1 MKIEAVIGGKS
12 SRERFWK
19 NSSQCRGIWLQVKQV
34 MASFCCYDNFDVI
47 VTLMLPNFHL
57 YLIQLWPVFP
67 RWHLVIAI
75 LGFHITSPK
84 FKLRNY
90 RFFWVSTFMWN
101 YSTLKPLY
109 KKISIQKGSSFNFAI
124 HDALISRLLC
134 DGAFSRWPGKLLCG
148 FKTLPFWEIGNKY
161 YFNLYEFLT
170 AKNSRISRK
179 TQKLDVSVGFRRP
192 YLCPWRGHNE
202 HGVSIQSF
210 INLGETFFRIS
221 CIWTIA

>member
-47 VTLMLPNFHL
+47 VTLVPAKFSSLSNTAVAGFPSLALSDSYSWFSHNITKIQTKKLSLLLSFYFHVEL
-57 YLIQLWPVFP
+57 Q
-67 RWHLVIAI
+67 HL
-75 LGFHITSPK
+75 K
-84 FKLRNY
+84 
-90 RFFWVSTFMWN
+90 TF
-101 YSTLKPLY
+101 
-109 KKISIQKGSSFNFAI
+109 IQKNFDSKGFFVLRYTTREFPGFCVTGHLADGQESSYVGLK
-124 HDALISRLLC
+124 HYR
-134 DGAFSRWPGKLLCG
+134 
-148 FKTLPFWEIGNKY
+148 FWEIENNY

-210 INLGETFFRIS
+210 INLAETFSRIS